1 MSMKAVLKMTPE
13 GVGDIKLEPCSV
25 VPPEA
30 VIDGK
35 PVEQGAVISESPDG
49 KFVVGIWEST
59 PYAETFDD
67 YPGDEFC
74 QVLSGKVALTDEAG
88 NESTFSA
95 GESYFVPKG
104 FKGTFRVVETMRKY
118 YAIHMG

>member
-1 MSMKAVLKMTPE
+1 MSDMNVLKMTPD
-13 GVGDIKLEPCSV
+13 GVGDIKLEPCAV

-35 PVEQGAVISESPDG
+35 PEEQGAVILESDDG
-49 KFVVGIWEST
+49 KCIIGIWEST
-59 PYAETFDD
+59 PYAESFDA

-74 QVLSGKVALTDEAG
+74 QVLSGKVTLTDENGTEKTFVAG
-88 NESTFSA
+88 D
-95 GESYFVPKG
+95 SYVVPKG

-118 YAIHMG
+118 YALYMG